1 MVSVLF
7 FEFKALKDR
16 ILNEENKK
24 YKGKIELQMS
34 YEEMKEKFGEDAT
47 IS

>member
-1 MVSVLF
+1 MG
-7 FEFKALKDR
+7 R
-16 ILNEENKK
+16 IRSLDHETSGKK

>member
-24 YKGKIELQMS
+24 
-34 YEEMKEKFGEDAT
+34 
-47 IS
+47 